1 MIKARETHDR
11 YAAMC
16 LSPSQN
22 EKKPGGRQAAGRIEQ

>member
-16 LSPSQN
+16 VSPSQN
-22 EKKPGGRQAAGRIEQ
+22 EKSPAAVRPPGE